1 LVITPA
7 TKFEHLLV
15 HSGRIITVLSLSIQF
30 VVNVTG
36 DASTTDVKKCL
47 KAQACVVATDLNMT
61 LPLSLALKVNST
73 TVLGLLHSAS
83 FYDVS
88 VFIL

>member
-1 LVITPA
+1 VLVVTPA

-15 HSGRIITVLSLSIQF
+15 HSGRIVTVLSLSIKF

-36 DASTTDVKKCL
+36 DASTSDVNKCIEA
-47 KAQACVVATDLNMT
+47 KACVVGTDLNMT

-73 TVLGLLHSAS
+73 TVLGMLHSAS

-88 VFIL
+88 VL